1 MPKPSEV
8 VVVRNHISVR
18 YNALVC
24 YMRLCQYIQMGSTPC
39 CLWTRYIFRGLAH
52 PHWAPSHTALQI
64 ASLSQQSAEP
74 GSIGWRVFRRSFA
87 ALVLKRLG
95 HTVRIFERKPTPLL
109 HNQGAGVVAG
119 GDTQALF
126 SKFDA
131 TKRSIAVTSKLRQY
145 LDLQSNQIHEEET
158 VQKMTS
164 WDLLYYLFRAN
175 VDGVKSDYC
184 QVPEAVAGEGQGTYE
199 YGRLVKDIKDLD
211 EKVEI
216 EYETKGGNQDTTTAD
231 LVIGADGP
239 SSTLGKILLP
249 EVERKDV
256 GYVAWRDG
264 TGVRGHGCRPES
276 LHRDVR
282 LLPFS
287 RYSDTL
293 VCDSRRKWLT

>member
-1 MPKPSEV
+1 M
-8 VVVRNHISVR
+8 
-18 YNALVC
+18 
-24 YMRLCQYIQMGSTPC
+24 
-39 CLWTRYIFRGLAH
+39 
-52 PHWAPSHTALQI
+52 
-64 ASLSQQSAEP
+64 
-74 GSIGWRVFRRSFA
+74 
-87 ALVLKRLG
+87 LKRLG